1 MHAPPP
7 GENIGGGKN
16 GGWACRDWFVPENID
31 AQKKTDGETLKTQA
45 TTFHH
50 LLPA

>member
-1 MHAPPP
+1 MH
-7 GENIGGGKN
+7 IGGGKN
-16 GGWACRDWFVPENID
+16 GGWAETGLCMPENID
-31 AQKKTDGETLKTQA
+31 AQKKTDGEALKTQA